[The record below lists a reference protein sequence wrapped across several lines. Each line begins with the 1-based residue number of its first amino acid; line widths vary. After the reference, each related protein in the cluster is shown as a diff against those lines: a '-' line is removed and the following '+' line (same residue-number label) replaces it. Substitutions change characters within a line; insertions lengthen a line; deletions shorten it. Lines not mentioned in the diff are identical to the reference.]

1 MLPFGLSTPPF
12 VFSKVVKALVNYWR
26 AAGVCVLTF
35 LDDGLAGGAVTYEVA
50 VAHSVLVHE
59 SLDSSG
65 MTLHPVNHR
74 GTLPSPPWCS
84 LVPAGFAYGVVG
96 IELERVIKVVKA
108 LLSLSR
114 SLTPLRRALSSLSGR
129 LVSMAQVLGIV
140 VRVMTRDLYA
150 MLSDAILIGRIG
162 VRRFRGLAVLG
173 RRCCSGV
180 PLRPVVASN
189 VWFYSGWS
197 LWLSTRFC

>member
-1 MLPFGLSTPPF
+1 M
-12 VFSKVVKALVNYWR
+12 VKALVNYWR

-84 LVPAGFAYGVVG
+84 LVPAGFVYGVVG
-96 IELERVIKVVKA
+96 IE
-108 LLSLSR
+108 
-114 SLTPLRRALSSLSGR
+114 
-129 LVSMAQVLGIV
+129 
-140 VRVMTRDLYA
+140 
-150 MLSDAILIGRIG
+150 IG
-162 VRRFRGLAVLG
+162 A
-173 RRCCSGV
+173 CD
-180 PLRPVVASN
+180 
-189 VWFYSGWS
+189 
-197 LWLSTRFC
+197 